1 MHCRQFTICIAQNT
15 HYLPPP
21 RPPSNFAFLMFP
33 FFPECYSPRVTERK
47 TSACFLF
54 YLIIII
60 IIIIVVIILKA
71 GREVLLFI
79 MEKGKGDELKQII
92 ILKRIKR

>member
-1 MHCRQFTICIAQNT
+1 
-15 HYLPPP
+15 
-21 RPPSNFAFLMFP
+21 MFP

-60 IIIIVVIILKA
+60 IIIFFFLKA

>member
-1 MHCRQFTICIAQNT
+1 
-15 HYLPPP
+15 
-21 RPPSNFAFLMFP
+21 MFP
-33 FFPECYSPRVTERK
+33 FFSRVLQPKSNWEK
-47 TSACFLF
+47 NVSMFFLF

-60 IIIIVVIILKA
+60 IIIIIIIVIILKA